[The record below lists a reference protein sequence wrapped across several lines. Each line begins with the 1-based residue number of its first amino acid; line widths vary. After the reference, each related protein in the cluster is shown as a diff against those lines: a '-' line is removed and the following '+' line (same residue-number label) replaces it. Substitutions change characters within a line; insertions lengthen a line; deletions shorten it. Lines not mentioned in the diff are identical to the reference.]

1 MGMTEARG
9 TMDGGD
15 DLSEVP
21 AEEFFSAG
29 EAGAAVDAGGA
40 SEDAGQAQVI
50 VGEIPD
56 EHDLTK
62 MLWTAR
68 CTFPPHG
75 LLGKFATRSQAEQ
88 KKEEH
93 LLARHGRR

>member
-1 MGMTEARG
+1 MTEPRG
-9 TMDGGD
+9 TTDGRD
-15 DLSEVP
+15 DLSEAV
-21 AEEFFSAG
+21 AEGSVSAG
-29 EAGAAVDAGGA
+29 EAGAAVDAGDA

-75 LLGKFATRSQAEQ
+75 LIGKFDTRDLAER

>member
-1 MGMTEARG
+1 MTEAKG
-9 TMDGGD
+9 TTEGGE
-15 DLSEVP
+15 DLSE
-21 AEEFFSAG
+21 AEAEGSVSAG
-29 EAGAAVDAGGA
+29 EAGAAVDAGSA
-40 SEDAGQAQVI
+40 SDDAGQAQVI

-75 LLGKFATRSQAEQ
+75 LLGQFGTRDQAER

>member
-1 MGMTEARG
+1 MTEARE
-9 TMDGGD
+9 TTDGRD
-15 DLSEVP
+15 DLSEAVS
-21 AEEFFSAG
+21 EGSVSAG

-75 LLGKFATRSQAEQ
+75 LLGKFGTREQAEQ

>member
-1 MGMTEARG
+1 MTEAKR
-9 TMDGGD
+9 TTESSD
-15 DLSEVP
+15 DVSEAM
-21 AEEFFSAG
+21 AEGSLSAG
-29 EAGAAVDAGGA
+29 ETGAALDAGSA
-40 SEDAGQAQVI
+40 SEDAGRAQVI

-56 EHDLTK
+56 EDDLTK

-75 LLGKFATRSQAEQ
+75 LLGKFGTREQAEQ
-88 KKEEH
+88 KKKEH

>member
-1 MGMTEARG
+1 MTEARG
-9 TMDGGD
+9 TTDDRD
-15 DLSEVP
+15 DLSEAV
-21 AEEFFSAG
+21 AESSVSAG

-68 CTFPPHG
+68 CTFPPHV
-75 LLGKFATRSQAEQ
+75 LLGKFSTREQAEQ

>member
-1 MGMTEARG
+1 
-9 TMDGGD
+9 
-15 DLSEVP
+15 
-21 AEEFFSAG
+21 
-29 EAGAAVDAGGA
+29 
-40 SEDAGQAQVI
+40 
-50 VGEIPD
+50 
-56 EHDLTK
+56 

-75 LLGKFATRSQAEQ
+75 LLGKFGTREQAEQ

>member
-1 MGMTEARG
+1 MTEATG
-9 TMDGGD
+9 TTDGRE
-15 DLSEVP
+15 DLSEAVS
-21 AEEFFSAG
+21 EGSVSAG

-75 LLGKFATRSQAEQ
+75 LLGRFGTREQAEQ